1 MPESP
6 CIVPRLWYNKRMNND
21 NNNKRSQRTPEQI
34 IAETE
39 ARLASLR
46 ERQARKDAKNDP
58 TVQSLME
65 HREFLQK
72 QIRECKKILGDG
84 PQSAKVRAQKHQAW
98 IDLIRQEATT
108 AEMDLE
114 VLQSNLEQL
123 DENIKSKIA
132 AMAIKAS
139 QASC

>member
-1 MPESP
+1 
-6 CIVPRLWYNKRMNND
+6 MNND
-21 NNNKRSQRTPEQI
+21 NNNKRSHRTLEQI
-34 IAETE
+34 KAETE

-46 ERQARKDAKNDP
+46 ERLARKDAKNDP
-58 TVQSLME
+58 TMQSLME
-65 HREFLQK
+65 QREFLQK
-72 QIRECKKILGDG
+72 QIRECKKILGEG

-114 VLQSNLEQL
+114 VLQSNLERL
-123 DENIKSKIA
+123 DENIQSKIA
-132 AMAIKAS
+132 AMTIKDS